1 MGQYA
6 KMSRMDEKG
15 NFTLWNSQYQRDLAG
30 REIEEITTNLTGFF
44 SLLKEWDDKNNMKE
58 DEMNENGNFETTD
71 LPLVAVLRLQGFTI
85 KDIRRDGKR
94 AIFILEDKPKRQEIV
109 RNFYNDAISI
119 SPLKFW
125 NSVADVKAL
134 IYNY

>member
-1 MGQYA
+1 
-6 KMSRMDEKG
+6 MDEKG

>member
-1 MGQYA
+1 
-6 KMSRMDEKG
+6 
-15 NFTLWNSQYQRDLAG
+15 
-30 REIEEITTNLTGFF
+30 
-44 SLLKEWDDKNNMKE
+44 
-58 DEMNENGNFETTD
+58 MNENGNFETTD

-125 NSVADVKAL
+125 NSVTDVKAL